1 MEPRPSSIFLNAPIP
16 GMSLTTEPGNR
27 PWENPPSM
35 STVEEALEYYAN
47 RIFKADNFVMDDLL
61 DVLES
66 GFPIRNFANVLQ
78 TTSVMEGRHTLDVGF
93 LVLPAIEEM
102 LMAVADI
109 NNIKYNRSVEE
120 IINEQRV
127 SRRQARLAAAE
138 AMQTIEQ
145 LEPEMPEAPDMPDMP
160 EPRGLMARSSEQT
173 EQTPMEENSYG
184 I

>member
-1 MEPRPSSIFLNAPIP
+1 MEPRPSSVFLNAPIP

-47 RIFKADNFVMDDLL
+47 RIFKADKFAMDDLI
-61 DVLES
+61 DVIES

-78 TTSVMEGRHTLDVGF
+78 TTSVMQGRHTLDVGF

-102 LMAVADI
+102 LMAVADLHGV
-109 NNIKYNRSVEE
+109 KYNTSVEE
-120 IINEQRV
+120 IINSQRV
-127 SRRQARLAAAE
+127 SRRQARLAAME
-138 AMQTIEQ
+138 ALKTVEE
-145 LEPEMPEAPDMPDMP
+145 LEPEMPEMPAMP
-160 EPRGLMARSSEQT
+160 SSKGLMARPSEQP
-173 EQTPMEENSYG
+173 PMEENNYG

>member
-1 MEPRPSSIFLNAPIP
+1 MEPRPSSVFLNAPIP

-47 RIFKADNFVMDDLL
+47 RIFKADKFAMDDLI
-61 DVLES
+61 DVIES

-78 TTSVMEGRHTLDVGF
+78 TTSVMQGRHTLDVGF

-102 LMAVADI
+102 LMAVADLHGV
-109 NNIKYNRSVEE
+109 KYNTSVEG
-120 IINEQRV
+120 IINSQRV
-127 SRRQARLAAAE
+127 SRRQARLAAME
-138 AMQTIEQ
+138 ALKTVEE
-145 LEPEMPEAPDMPDMP
+145 LEPEMPEMPAMP
-160 EPRGLMARSSEQT
+160 SSRGLMARPSEQP
-173 EQTPMEENSYG
+173 PMEENNYG

>member
-1 MEPRPSSIFLNAPIP
+1 MEPRPSSVFLNAPIP

-35 STVEEALEYYAN
+35 TTVEEALEYYAN
-47 RIFKADNFVMDDLL
+47 RIFRADQFARDDLL

-66 GFPIRNFANVLQ
+66 GFPIRNFANILQ

-102 LMAVADI
+102 LMAVADLGNGI
-109 NNIKYNRSVEE
+109 RYNVSVDN

-127 SRRQARLAAAE
+127 SRRQARMAAQEAFQVVEELA
-138 AMQTIEQ
+138 
-145 LEPEMPEAPDMPDMP
+145 PEMPEMPARYAPV
-160 EPRGLMARSSEQT
+160 
-173 EQTPMEENSYG
+173 
-184 I
+184 

>member
-1 MEPRPSSIFLNAPIP
+1 MEPRPSSVFLNAPIP

-35 STVEEALEYYAN
+35 TTVEEALEYYAN
-47 RIFKADNFVMDDLL
+47 RIFRADQFARDDLL

-66 GFPIRNFANVLQ
+66 GFPIRNFANILQ

-102 LMAVADI
+102 LMAVADLG
-109 NNIKYNRSVEE
+109 NVKYNISVDN

-127 SRRQARLAAAE
+127 SRRQARLAATE
-138 AMQTIEQ
+138 AMKSIEQ
-145 LEPEMPEAPDMPDMP
+145 LEPQMPEASDMPDMP
-160 EPRGLMARSSEQT
+160 EPRGLMARPS

>member
-1 MEPRPSSIFLNAPIP
+1 MEPRPSSVFLNAPIP

-35 STVEEALEYYAN
+35 TTVEEALEYYAN
-47 RIFKADNFVMDDLL
+47 RIFRADQFARDDLL

-66 GFPIRNFANVLQ
+66 GFPIRNFANILQ

-102 LMAVADI
+102 LMAVADLNGI
-109 NNIKYNRSVEE
+109 RYNVSVDNIIK
-120 IINEQRV
+120 EQRV
-127 SRRQARLAAAE
+127 SRRQARLAATE
-138 AMQTIEQ
+138 AMKSIEQ
-145 LEPEMPEAPDMPDMP
+145 LEPQMPEASDMPDMP
-160 EPRGLMARSSEQT
+160 EPRGLMARPS

>member
-1 MEPRPSSIFLNAPIP
+1 MEPRPSSVFLNAPIP

-35 STVEEALEYYAN
+35 TTVEEALEYYAN
-47 RIFKADNFVMDDLL
+47 RIFRADQFARDDLL

-66 GFPIRNFANVLQ
+66 GFPIRNFANILQ

-102 LMAVADI
+102 LMAVADLNGI
-109 NNIKYNRSVEE
+109 RYNVSVDN

-127 SRRQARLAAAE
+127 SRRQARLAATE
-138 AMQTIEQ
+138 AMKSIEQ
-145 LEPEMPEAPDMPDMP
+145 LEPQMPEASDMPDMP
-160 EPRGLMARSSEQT
+160 EPRGLMARPSEQT
-173 EQTPMEENSYG
+173 NSYG

>member
-1 MEPRPSSIFLNAPIP
+1 MEPRPSSVFLNAPIP

-35 STVEEALEYYAN
+35 TTVEEALEYYAN
-47 RIFKADNFVMDDLL
+47 RIFRADQFARDDLL

-66 GFPIRNFANVLQ
+66 GFPIRNFANILQ

-102 LMAVADI
+102 LMAVADLGNGI
-109 NNIKYNRSVEE
+109 RYNVSVDN

-127 SRRQARLAAAE
+127 SRRQARMAA
-138 AMQTIEQ
+138 TGS
-145 LEPEMPEAPDMPDMP
+145 LEK
-160 EPRGLMARSSEQT
+160 LLK
-173 EQTPMEENSYG
+173 N
-184 I
+184 

>member
-1 MEPRPSSIFLNAPIP
+1 MEPRPSSVFLNAPIP

-35 STVEEALEYYAN
+35 TTVEEALEYYAN
-47 RIFKADNFVMDDLL
+47 RIFRADQFARDDLL

-66 GFPIRNFANVLQ
+66 GFPIRNFANILQ

-109 NNIKYNRSVEE
+109 NGVRYNVSVDN

-127 SRRQARLAAAE
+127 SRRQARMAAQEAFQVVEELA
-138 AMQTIEQ
+138 
-145 LEPEMPEAPDMPDMP
+145 PEMPEMPAMP
-160 EPRGLMARSSEQT
+160 QSRGLMARSSGQS
-173 EQTPMEENSYG
+173 PMEENSYG

>member
-1 MEPRPSSIFLNAPIP
+1 MEPRPSSVFLNAPIP

-35 STVEEALEYYAN
+35 TTVEEALEYYAN
-47 RIFKADNFVMDDLL
+47 RIFRADQFARDDLL

-66 GFPIRNFANVLQ
+66 GFPIRNFANILQ

-102 LMAVADI
+102 LMAVADLNGI
-109 NNIKYNRSVEE
+109 RYNVSVDN

-127 SRRQARLAAAE
+127 SRRQARLAATE
-138 AMQTIEQ
+138 AMKSIEQ
-145 LEPEMPEAPDMPDMP
+145 LEPQMPEHACQICLSL
-160 EPRGLMARSSEQT
+160 GA
-173 EQTPMEENSYG
+173 
-184 I
+184 